1 MNNWLVRK
9 MEQMSKNLGY
19 QLKKIR
25 QLRSLSL
32 DDVAKATNVSKAQ
45 LAQIEKG
52 DSNPTVST
60 IWKIA
65 SGMRISFSSLLQP
78 PREQFQK
85 YNDKTSAVVSEE
97 DGGYRVYSIIPYVPE
112 RGWEFYKIEIDPGVI
127 HRSEAHPEGVEE
139 TLTVIKGQA
148 VIEAGGMKEQLE
160 EGDTLVF
167 SGHQEHH
174 YYNPSNTVSIL
185 HLIIQYR

>member
-9 MEQMSKNLGY
+9 MEQMSKNIGY

-78 PREQFQK
+78 PKEQFQK
-85 YNDKTSAVVSEE
+85 YNDKTSTVVSEE
-97 DGGYRVYSIIPYVPE
+97 DGGYRVFSIIPYAPE
-112 RGWEFYKIEIDPGVI
+112 RGWEFYKIEMDPGVI

-139 TLTVIKGQA
+139 TLTVIQGQA
-148 VIEAGGMKEQLE
+148 VIHAGGMEELLE

-174 YYNPSNTVSIL
+174 YHNPTDKVSIL

>member
-1 MNNWLVRK
+1 MEK
-9 MEQMSKNLGY
+9 MSRNIGY

-25 QLRSLSL
+25 VQRSLSL

-52 DSNPTVST
+52 ESNPTVST

-85 YNDKTSAVVSEE
+85 FDEKTSTVVSEE
-97 DGGYRVYSIIPYVPE
+97 NGKYRVYSIIPYDPE
-112 RGWEFYKIEIDPGVI
+112 RGWEFYKIEMDPGII
-127 HRSEAHPEGVEE
+127 HRSEAHSDGVEE
-139 TLTVIKGQA
+139 TVTVINGQ
-148 VIEAGGMKEQLE
+148 VLVEAGGMKEHLIKGE
-160 EGDTLVF
+160 TLVF
-167 SGHQEHH
+167 SASQEHQ
-174 YYNPSNTVSIL
+174 YVNPTNEMTTL

>member
-1 MNNWLVRK
+1 
-9 MEQMSKNLGY
+9 MEQMSKNIGF

-25 QLRSLSL
+25 QQRSLSL

-78 PREQFQK
+78 PKEQFQK
-85 YNDKTSAVVSEE
+85 YNNKTSPLVSEE
-97 DGGYRVYSIIPYVPE
+97 NGGYRVFSIIPYVPE
-112 RGWEFYKIEIDPGVI
+112 RGWELYKIEMDPGVI

-139 TLTVIKGQA
+139 TLTVLKGQA
-148 VIEAGGMKEQLE
+148 LIEADGMTESLE

-167 SGHQEHH
+167 SGHQEHA
-174 YYNPSNTVSIL
+174 YRNPTNAVTIF

>member
-1 MNNWLVRK
+1 
-9 MEQMSKNLGY
+9 MEQMSRNIGY

-25 QLRSLSL
+25 MQRSLSL

-52 DSNPTVST
+52 ESNPTVST

-78 PREQFQK
+78 PREHFQK
-85 YNDKTSAVVSEE
+85 YDEKESTVVSEE
-97 DGGYRVYSIIPYVPE
+97 DGKYRVYSIIPYDPK
-112 RGWEFYKIEIDPGVI
+112 RGWELYKIEMDPGVI
-127 HRSEAHPEGVEE
+127 HSSEAHSEGVEE
-139 TLTVIKGQA
+139 TLTVIKGQ
-148 VIEAGGMKEQLE
+148 VTVKAGGISE
-160 EGDTLVF
+160 ELQEGVTLVF
-167 SGHQEHH
+167 SGAQEHQ
-174 YYNPSNTVSIL
+174 YINSSNELTIL